1 MMILSRKIKESIKTA
16 LAMTISYGIA
26 LSMGWGEPMWA
37 GFAVAFISLATI
49 GQSLNKAALRMSGTL
64 LAALIALILIALFS
78 QERWLFMVFLSS
90 WVGFCTYMMGGR
102 KNQYLWHVGAFA
114 CVIICMDGGVDPI
127 NAFDTAMLRTQETGL
142 GILVYSLVAIF
153 IWPINSRAEFAAATC
168 KLASTQ
174 QQLYQVY
181 MKLMHSQENVKEA
194 QVLRMQMLQEQNHFQ
209 QLLGAAET
217 DSYEVVE
224 LRQQWEQYR
233 DKVVELSEAMER
245 WRESFTEVQ
254 ALDLQNMLPNLT
266 DFSNELDARMTQVNR
281 MLADDA
287 PTRKLQ
293 VIEMSPNQ
301 DAVNK
306 LSSFHK
312 AAFTVTLLRLQ
323 YLEQLTRDLFDSIS
337 DIKNYGSASASV
349 VKNHTSVMLFVPDPD
364 RMLAVVR
371 IMVSMWLAY
380 LALIYV
386 SDIPGGPG
394 IVSMIVPIGM
404 ALANSPQLPIAKLFV
419 PAITSILFT
428 GLLYIFVMPQL
439 SSFFGLGLLIFFV
452 TFSVCYLFSTPQQML
467 GRAIGLAIFVAI
479 ASISDEQSYSFF
491 VVADTSLM
499 FALVFLILTITAYI
513 PFSPHPERAFL
524 RLLGRFFRSSE
535 YLIATMNVESHRE
548 STTSILRLNHWKK
561 AFYTRELITLPNK
574 LNSWSRFFN
583 YQLLS
588 GTSPEQVQMLTAN
601 LQALTYRMQAFLVT
615 GDGIDEEFL
624 GQELI
629 NDIQSWQLMVQEA
642 FQRLS
647 DDPTSGNKEKFR
659 ARLVEIMTN
668 LEGRIKDTLNK
679 AGEGQLSAQYGE
691 NFYRLLGAYRGVS
704 EALIGYT
711 GSTDGIDWSHWH
723 EERF

>member
-1 MMILSRKIKESIKTA
+1 MILSRKTKESIKTA

-64 LAALIALILIALFS
+64 LAAVIALILIALFS

-90 WVGFCTYMMGGR
+90 WVGFCTYMMGGS
-102 KNQYLWHVGAFA
+102 KNQYLWHVAAFA

-153 IWPINSRAEFAAATC
+153 IWPINSCAEFEAATC

-194 QVLRMQMLQEQNHFQ
+194 QALRMQLLQEQNRFQ

-217 DSYEVVE
+217 DSYQVVE
-224 LRQQWEQYR
+224 LRQQWQHYR
-233 DKVVELSEAMER
+233 DKVVELSEALER
-245 WRESFTEVQ
+245 WRESFAEVQ
-254 ALDLQNMLPNLT
+254 TLELQNLLPNIT
-266 DFSNELDARMTQVNR
+266 DFSNELNTRMTQVNR
-281 MLADDA
+281 MLAGDA
-287 PTRKLQ
+287 PTCKLQ
-293 VIEMSPNQ
+293 VIELSPNQ
-301 DAVNK
+301 GEVNK

-312 AAFTVTLLRLQ
+312 AAVTVTLLRLQ
-323 YLEQLTRDLFDSIS
+323 YLEQLSRDLFDSIS
-337 DIKNYGSASASV
+337 DIKNFGSASASV
-349 VKNHTSVMLFVPDPD
+349 EEKHTSVMFFVPDPD

-404 ALANSPQLPIAKLFV
+404 ALANSPQLPIAKLFM

-439 SSFFGLGLLIFFV
+439 SSFLGLGLLIFAV
-452 TFSVCYLFSTPQQML
+452 TFSVCYLFSAPQQML
-467 GRAIGLAIFVAI
+467 GRVFGLAIFVSI
-479 ASISDEQSYSFF
+479 ASISNEQNYSFL

-499 FALVFLILTITAYI
+499 FSLVFFILMITAYI

-535 YLIATMNVESHRE
+535 YLIATMNQEPHRE
-548 STTSILRLNHWKK
+548 LKTPMMRLNDWKK
-561 AFYTRELITLPNK
+561 AFYTRELISLPGK
-574 LNSWSRFFN
+574 LSAWGRFIDSKV
-583 YQLLS
+583 LP
-588 GTSPEQVQMLTAN
+588 GTSPEQVQNLTSN
-601 LQALTYRMQAFLVT
+601 LQALTYRMQELLEI
-615 GDGIDEEFL
+615 GDSVQEEFL
-624 GQELI
+624 VQELL
-629 NDIQSWQLMVQEA
+629 NDIQSWQIKVQEA

-659 ARLVEIMTN
+659 ARLSEIMDH
-668 LEGRIKDTLNK
+668 LEGHIKETLNK

-704 EALIGYT
+704 EALICYT